1 LEQDAVTEYWFAG
14 AVLTP
19 EGRIDDAFVRVT
31 DGVIDDIGRR
41 SRVSE
46 SEAAIHRLDGCTLVP
61 GFVDTHIHG
70 GGGADVMDATPEA
83 LETIGRYLLRHGV
96 TSWLPTTITN
106 SMERL
111 TGALANVK
119 TAMRG
124 PTRPRPEILGAHLE
138 GPYINAKMKGAQ
150 PGEFIRPIDVDE
162 CLRLCD
168 DVVKTV
174 TLAPELPH
182 GMDLISALA
191 RAGINASAGHTEATF
206 AQMVEA
212 VENGLVAVTHGFNA
226 QRGLHHREP
235 GVIGAAMAIAPLRVE
250 LIADLIH
257 VHPGAVT
264 VLRRAKGDRHIVLI
278 SDSMRAA
285 GQPDGDYDLGGQ
297 TATVCNG
304 RATLADGALAGS
316 ITNLADEVKNLVR
329 EVDIPLESAVR
340 MASSNPADSVGAGDR
355 KGRLA
360 PGYDAD
366 MVALDG
372 DLAVRQTILR
382 GAAAL

>member
-1 LEQDAVTEYWFAG
+1 MREYWFADT
-14 AVLTP
+14 VLTP
-19 EGRIDDAFVRVT
+19 TGRLDNGYVSVK
-31 DGVIDDIGRR
+31 DGIIEDVGRQD
-41 SRVSE
+41 RVSE
-46 SEAAIHRLDGCTLVP
+46 TAGAVHRLPCRTLVP

-106 SMERL
+106 GMDRL
-111 TGALANVK
+111 TAALSNVR
-119 TAMRG
+119 TAMG
-124 PTRPRPEILGAHLE
+124 APADGRPEILGAHLE

-150 PGEFIRPIDVDE
+150 PAEDIRPINIQE
-162 CLRLCD
+162 CMDLCD

-174 TLAPELPH
+174 TLAPELPN
-182 GMDLISALA
+182 GMELVTALA
-191 RAGINASAGHTEATF
+191 EAGINASAGHTEATF

-212 VENGLVAVTHGFNA
+212 SHHGLSAVTHAYNA

-235 GVIGAAMAIAPLRVE
+235 GVIGAAMALAPLRAE

-257 VHPGAVT
+257 VHPGAIM
-264 VLRRAKGDRHIVLI
+264 VLYRAKGDRHIVLI

-316 ITNLADEVKNLVR
+316 ITNLGDEVRNLVQ
-329 EVDIPLESAVR
+329 VVGIPLESAVR
-340 MASSNPADSVGAGDR
+340 MASANPAESVGAGRR
-355 KGRLA
+355 KGYLA

-366 MVALDG
+366 FVALDQ
-372 DLAVRQTILR
+372 DLKVARTIAR
-382 GAAAL
+382 GRATP

>member
-1 LEQDAVTEYWFAG
+1 LEQDAVTEYWFAD

-19 EGRIDDAFVRVT
+19 DGVVQDAFVRVT
-31 DGVIDDIGRR
+31 DGVIDDIGRQD
-41 SRVSE
+41 RVSE
-46 SEAAIHRLDGCTLVP
+46 GVRLVRRLPHCTIVP

-83 LETIGRYLLRHGV
+83 LETIGRHLLRHGV

-119 TAMRG
+119 AAMRD
-124 PTRPRPEILGAHLE
+124 PADRRPEILGAHLE

-150 PGEFIRPIDVDE
+150 PGEFVRPVDVAE

-182 GMDLISALA
+182 GMELISALA
-191 RAGINASAGHTEATF
+191 RAGINASAGHTEATY

-212 VENGLVAVTHGFNA
+212 FEHGLAAVTHGFNA

-257 VHPGAVT
+257 VHPGAIT
-264 VLRRAKGDRHIVLI
+264 VLWRAKGDRRIVLI

-316 ITNLADEVKNLVR
+316 ITNLADVVRNLVR
-329 EVDIPLESAVR
+329 TVGVPLESAVR
-340 MASSNPADSVGAGDR
+340 MASSNPAESVGAGHR
-355 KGRLA
+355 KGFLA
-360 PGYDAD
+360 PGHDAD

-372 DLAVRQTILR
+372 DLAVLQTIVR
-382 GAAAL
+382 GAATL